1 MEEVILDVGEL
12 ELSAGDVGDIHV
24 VGGWAKLLELL
35 SGEDIDGDQVNLRV
49 TVLSG
54 LGGAHFDDL
63 ARTLLND
70 DVPVG

>member
-1 MEEVILDVGEL
+1 MGEL
-12 ELSAGDVGDIHV
+12 IFSAGDVGDIHV

-35 SGEDIDGDQVNLRV
+35 SGEDINGDQVDFCV

-54 LGGAHFDDL
+54 LGGAHFNDL
-63 ARTLLND
+63 TRTLLND

>member
-1 MEEVILDVGEL
+1 M
-12 ELSAGDVGDIHV
+12 
-24 VGGWAKLLELL
+24 GGWAKLLELL